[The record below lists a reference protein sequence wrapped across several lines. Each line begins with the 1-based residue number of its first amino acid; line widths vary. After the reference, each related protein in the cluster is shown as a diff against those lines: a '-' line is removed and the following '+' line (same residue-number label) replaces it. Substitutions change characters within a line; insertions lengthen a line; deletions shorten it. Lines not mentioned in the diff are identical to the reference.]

1 MLQGGMDVVFT
12 NIRPIWM
19 VSQEAR
25 DVGSRWMS
33 PTLGRKR
40 LPGYMLVGTWED
52 LEATE
57 KLRLLEGIVK
67 LIRCSNDLYRRIS

>member
-1 MLQGGMDVVFT
+1 MDVVFT

-33 PTLGRKR
+33 PTAW
-40 LPGYMLVGTWED
+40 GTPQIQTIC
-52 LEATE
+52 A
-57 KLRLLEGIVK
+57 
-67 LIRCSNDLYRRIS
+67 ISVNSAVTRNGPSEIAEMWM